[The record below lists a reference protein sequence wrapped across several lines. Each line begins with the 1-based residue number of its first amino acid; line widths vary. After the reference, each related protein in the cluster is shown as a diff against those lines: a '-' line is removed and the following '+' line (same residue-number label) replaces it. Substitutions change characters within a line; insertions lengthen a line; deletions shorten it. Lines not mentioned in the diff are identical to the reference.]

1 MRVLGSSVP
10 EAVRFSITL
19 AFEILRNFWNPLEPC
34 WERVKTKFFNV
45 SMLFVALSL
54 LALSP
59 TSLWS
64 AILRLLVLCF
74 LSLSFLPLALCC
86 SLSPA
91 SKSHLWSV
99 GGGSRLVV
107 LLLGGYGCI
116 FCILSHWTFRHV
128 QVLIKLII
136 LKRFE
141 FFLIILYFSFILI
154 EK

>member
-1 MRVLGSSVP
+1 MRVLGSSAP

-74 LSLSFLPLALCC
+74 LSPILPSSC
-86 SLSPA
+86 SLLFSVPA

-136 LKRFE
+136 LKRFG
-141 FFLIILYFSFILI
+141 FFSSFCIFSHLDW
-154 EK
+154 K